1 MAIKEIYPKTDSNV
15 RLKQHSLQPEYAE
28 KAMKIVIN
36 VIPEAFIGNPVS
48 LKGAGNHLDSR
59 SLLKTCWDKL
69 CGNDGF
75 DLMP

>member
-1 MAIKEIYPKTDSNV
+1 
-15 RLKQHSLQPEYAE
+15 LQPEYAE

-48 LKGAGNHLDSR
+48 LKDAGNHLDSR
-59 SLLKTCWDKL
+59 SLLKACGDKL
-69 CGNDGF
+69 RGNDGF

>member
-1 MAIKEIYPKTDSNV
+1 
-15 RLKQHSLQPEYAE
+15 
-28 KAMKIVIN
+28 MKIVIN

-75 DLMP
+75 DLMPYNQVVSRDSTFLI